1 MIQEIFSIENKN
13 ILVVGA
19 SSGIGKYLSDQLLA
33 LDCSVIGVGRR
44 LVNPSFLYKQLDL
57 SIDSSIDSLLE
68 FIKENYAQ
76 IDGMILNMAISS
88 PPLKSSDSSNKLQNI
103 EAFNS
108 ILHTNLNSTYKII
121 NKLSNLLGINSS
133 LIFIS
138 SIGANL
144 GFPDNPAYQASK
156 AAIEA
161 LSRSMAIDLASKGIR
176 SNCIRLGYFKAP
188 MTEVSYNDIAMRMKR
203 SERTILNRW
212 GELDDILGPTV
223 FLLSEASKY
232 ITGSVITVDGG
243 WCSKGL

>member
-1 MIQEIFSIENKN
+1 MIQEIFSIKNKN
-13 ILVVGA
+13 ILVIGA

-44 LVNPSFLYKQLDL
+44 LVNPSFLYRQLDL

-76 IDGMILNMAISS
+76 IDGIILNMAISS

-108 ILHTNLNSTYKII
+108 ILHTNLNSNYKII

-188 MTEVSYNDIAMRMKR
+188 MTEVSYNDKNMRKKR